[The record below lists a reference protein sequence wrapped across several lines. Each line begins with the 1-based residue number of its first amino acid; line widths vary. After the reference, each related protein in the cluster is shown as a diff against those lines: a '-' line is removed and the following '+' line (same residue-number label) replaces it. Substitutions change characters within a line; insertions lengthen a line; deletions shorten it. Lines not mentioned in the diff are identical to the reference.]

1 MTVSDAFVEFW
12 LEIVMVVI
20 AFLGLFS
27 AVIYRYKQLDE
38 SKRRRVSA
46 TAKRREAQALEIKDL
61 QKNNQALEDRV
72 NRLSRLCERFI
83 TIQGDAMIEATA
95 AREQSATIMI
105 ILRKKPM
112 S

>member
-1 MTVSDAFVEFW
+1 MTVSDAFIEFW
-12 LEIVMVVI
+12 LEIVMVIV
-20 AFLGLFS
+20 AVLGLFS

-38 SKRRRVSA
+38 NKRKRVAS

-95 AREQSATIMI
+95 ARTASETITGLI
-105 ILRKKPM
+105 NKRHGK
-112 S
+112 